1 MIHCPHCNSLIR
13 YITDAQHIFI
23 VDVQEKTLITD
34 RGRMVKGYPLH
45 VCPAQKQR
53 VERAGSDIAADG
65 KNTGNACAGAS
76 ALNVQ
81 EALQ

>member
-13 YITDAQHIFI
+13 YITDVQHIFI

-45 VCPAQKQR
+45 VCPAQKQQ
-53 VERAGSDIAADG
+53 VEQVGPDAAADG
-65 KNTGNACAGAS
+65 KNTGNTYADS
-76 ALNVQ
+76 TVLNVQ
-81 EALQ
+81 EVFQ